1 MDWSRAA
8 LGFLTSQEVEVSQA
22 RHFLISIFRFESERK
37 KVGSTILYKNMVKY
51 RKGEGEAENVYYLD
65 SGASCVGGSSSG

>member
-1 MDWSRAA
+1 
-8 LGFLTSQEVEVSQA
+8 
-22 RHFLISIFRFESERK
+22 
-37 KVGSTILYKNMVKY
+37 MVKY